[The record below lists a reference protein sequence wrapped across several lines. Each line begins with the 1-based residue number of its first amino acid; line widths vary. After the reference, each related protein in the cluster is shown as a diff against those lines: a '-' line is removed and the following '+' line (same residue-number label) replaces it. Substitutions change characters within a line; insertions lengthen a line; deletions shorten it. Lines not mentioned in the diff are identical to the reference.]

1 MAANLRVE
9 WLKKYQL
16 SSRYKNVFQVI
27 HGQMTKTK
35 KILVTSWVKVSL
47 LIPTD
52 ALTQKKDGK
61 NFLAL
66 ELDNQAYLLIQA
78 VK

>member
-16 SSRYKNVFQVI
+16 SSRYKNAFQVI
-27 HGQMTKTK
+27 HGQMTETK
-35 KILVTSWVKVSL
+35 KILVTPWVKVSL